1 MRMRTGKHE
10 RRVPALRASALV
22 LLMLLAGCA
31 ANPQT
36 DTPMPAPTPSPEPTI
51 VAGVGDEIV
60 LLDCASVVPVGAAA
74 EVLGV
79 PSDELT
85 AQSST
90 DVATISATATVGQM
104 MASESLRAAGHYSC
118 RYTLGSGQE
127 GGPVVS
133 VSMLPDAA
141 AEFGAVQPDSNDGLN
156 NLAPAD
162 LGDEAFAACRDG
174 EWTGCRAEVLAGT
187 TWLSI
192 SVGTPALDQEAFL
205 AYARTVTDS
214 VAALKLAR
222 PAGPVRP
229 DCGYLLSPHDL
240 TMSAGLDGPVGGD
253 VLNLAE
259 SGSLAVAGEIRGG
272 LVDCAWSADTDAGRG
287 GVTLMILPGR
297 GGSWSAMPPGV
308 AASTAALAAVD
319 LSAEP
324 GASWPASG
332 VQALAGCGADGCQ
345 VTLLADGVW
354 LTVVTAGATDP
365 TSAETLAVAAF
376 ARYVDAV

>member
-1 MRMRTGKHE
+1 MGRIG
-10 RRVPALRASALV
+10 RRRIRGGAAPIGALV
-22 LLMLLAGCA
+22 LAVLLAGCA
-31 ANPQT
+31 AGAGPS
-36 DTPMPAPTPSPEPTI
+36 TPPPGGTA

-60 LLDCASVVPVGAAA
+60 LLDCASVVPVAAAA
-74 EVLGV
+74 EILGV
-79 PSDELT
+79 PAAELV

-90 DVATISATATVGQM
+90 DVTTVPATATVGQM
-104 MASESLRAAGHYSC
+104 MTSESLRAAGHYSC
-118 RYTLGSGQE
+118 RYAPATGEQ
-127 GGPVVS
+127 GGPAVS

-141 AEFGAVQPDSNDGLN
+141 AEFIAVQPDSNDGLN

-162 LGDEAFAACRDG
+162 LGDAAFSACRDG
-174 EWTGCRAEVLAGT
+174 EWQGCRAEVLAGT

-192 SVGTPALDQEAFL
+192 SVATPEPDPAAFL

-240 TMSAGLDGPVGGD
+240 TLSAGLADPTGGD
-253 VLNLAE
+253 VLTLAE
-259 SGSLAVAGEIRGG
+259 SGSLAVAGQIRGG
-272 LVDCAWSADTDAGRG
+272 LVHCAWSAAAEAGPS
-287 GVTLMILPGR
+287 GVALLILPGR

-308 AASTAALAAVD
+308 AAATAALGAVD

-324 GASWPASG
+324 GANWPVSG
-332 VQALAGCGADGCQ
+332 VQALAGCGAAGCQ

-354 LTVVTAGATDP
+354 LTVVTTGTADP
-365 TSAETLAVAAF
+365 ASARELAVAAY
-376 ARYVDAV
+376 ARYVAAV